1 MGVSTRNSSKRQADS
16 QTTDQGPLYNGS
28 GNSSGTPHSGS
39 LSPLS
44 ELEEDQANST
54 AQPDPVDEA
63 RSPRSPPIEIAAAS
77 GTKATDASKADSAA
91 GGCALEAG
99 STEDSSHDGVVSTE
113 VAQATQSAYRKFLGG
128 FSLSPA
134 SSSSQTASSSTT
146 TTTEDDLIAVSLFTP
161 LGSRLPYFSDPHR
174 WNIFRPDSVPT
185 TRISSE
191 SDIVK
196 TLYLNASYANKRS
209 VLLLEDPKY
218 RGTHGRRMFLPDPD
232 TNRADYSHVLLQV
245 ALLDRAV
252 WCSLPSTT
260 SNVRCNPDRPKRGAV
275 IPEHAHAL
283 LTACRDWQP
292 HLARAATQFLT
303 HENLSKNPDPELAST
318 TTSLDPDGAV
328 ASLGLRLAQSQN
340 STVVNHIEQNFIA
353 AAIGLRAL
361 VEVSTSLTFF
371 SSV

>member
-1 MGVSTRNSSKRQADS
+1 MGVSTRNSSECQAES
-16 QTTDQGPLYNGS
+16 QTTVQGPSHNGS
-28 GNSSGTPHSGS
+28 GDYSGTPHSGS

-63 RSPRSPPIEIAAAS
+63 RSPRSPPIEIVAAS

-113 VAQATQSAYRKFLGG
+113 VAQATQLAYRKFLGG
-128 FSLSPA
+128 LSLSPA
-134 SSSSQTASSSTT
+134 SGSSQTASSSTT

-185 TRISSE
+185 TRIESE

-232 TNRADYSHVLLQV
+232 TNRADY
-245 ALLDRAV
+245 
-252 WCSLPSTT
+252 
-260 SNVRCNPDRPKRGAV
+260 
-275 IPEHAHAL
+275 
-283 LTACRDWQP
+283 
-292 HLARAATQFLT
+292 
-303 HENLSKNPDPELAST
+303 
-318 TTSLDPDGAV
+318 
-328 ASLGLRLAQSQN
+328 
-340 STVVNHIEQNFIA
+340 
-353 AAIGLRAL
+353 
-361 VEVSTSLTFF
+361 
-371 SSV
+371 

>member
-1 MGVSTRNSSKRQADS
+1 MGVSTRKSSKRQADS
-16 QTTDQGPLYNGS
+16 QTTDQGPSYNGS

-54 AQPDPVDEA
+54 AQPDTQDEA
-63 RSPRSPPIEIAAAS
+63 RSPRSPPIEIVAAS

-91 GGCALEAG
+91 GGCAVEAG

-134 SSSSQTASSSTT
+134 SSSSQTTSTT
-146 TTTEDDLIAVSLFTP
+146 TMTTTEDDLIAVSLFTP

-218 RGTHGRRMFLPDPD
+218 RATHGRRMFLPDPD
-232 TNRADYSHVLLQV
+232 TNRADYSHILLQV

-260 SNVRCNPDRPKRGAV
+260 SDVRCNPDRPKRGAV